1 MTDAPRQI
9 AVVTA
14 ITGYDGLNG
23 AFRARAEELN
33 ITRDDVDVLGGL
45 TRGHGSK
52 ILAAYPQKAIGR
64 TTLGPI
70 LHALKLKLIVVP
82 DDDVIWKDEPRGRRI
97 KRPVMLHTA
106 EHGVAN
112 MPESRALQ
120 AKVVRDLLHKHA
132 CKGLRL
138 ARAARNTKLS
148 PKQRRRIAKHA
159 ANARWHKPKLIEVT
173 GEQAQQLRKQL
184 ETQPQKPAPNGNKPA
199 GELTSAQRIA
209 PSRARSTR
217 C

>member
-1 MTDAPRQI
+1 MTEAPRQI

-97 KRPVMLHTA
+97 NRPVMLANGT
-106 EHGVAN
+106 HGIAN
-112 MPESRALQ
+112 MQESRALHGTSH
-120 AKVVRDLLHKHA
+120 HKA
-132 CKGLRL
+132 TPQ
-138 ARAARNTKLS
+138 ARAAKQPRSEARRARLGSPRSSGAESRNTLQMHAGTSLS
-148 PKQRRRIAKHA
+148 SSRSQASKRSNCANNSKHNPRNPRQMA
-159 ANARWHKPKLIEVT
+159 T
-173 GEQAQQLRKQL
+173 S
-184 ETQPQKPAPNGNKPA
+184 QPV
-199 GELTSAQRIA
+199 S
-209 PSRARSTR
+209 
-217 C
+217 

>member
-82 DDDVIWKDEPRGRRI
+82 DDNVIWKDEPRGRRI
-97 KRPVMLHTA
+97 NRPVMLANGT
-106 EHGVAN
+106 HGIAN
-112 MPESRALQ
+112 MQESRALTAQ
-120 AKVVRDLLHKHA
+120 VITKLLRKHA
-132 CKGLRL
+132 LKAASLGGK
-138 ARAARNTKLS
+138 ARAAKLKPS
-148 PKQRRRIAKHA
+148 QRRRIARA
-159 ANARWHKPKLIEVT
+159 AAKARWHKPKIVEITNAYEKNAIL
-173 GEQAQQLRKQL
+173 EQARAAGSADCGSR
-184 ETQPQKPAPNGNKPA
+184 PNADKPARPKGRQA
-199 GELTSAQRIA
+199 R
-209 PSRARSTR
+209 PSQ
-217 C
+217 

>member
-106 EHGVAN
+106 DAWHSEHAGKPCATG
-112 MPESRALQ
+112 
-120 AKVVRDLLHKHA
+120 KVVRDLLHKHA
-132 CKGLRL
+132 CKADCGGKG
-138 ARAARNTKLS
+138 ARGTKLT
-148 PKQRRRIAKHA
+148 PKQRAESRNTLQMHA
-159 ANARWHKPKLIEVT
+159 
-173 GEQAQQLRKQL
+173 G
-184 ETQPQKPAPNGNKPA
+184 
-199 GELTSAQRIA
+199 TSL
-209 PSRARSTR
+209 SS
-217 C
+217 